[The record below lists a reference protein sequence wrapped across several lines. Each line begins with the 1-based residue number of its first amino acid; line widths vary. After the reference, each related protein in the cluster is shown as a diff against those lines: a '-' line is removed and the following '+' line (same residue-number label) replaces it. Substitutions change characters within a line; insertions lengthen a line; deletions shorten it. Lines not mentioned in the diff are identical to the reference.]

1 MDWGSQG
8 GSEVGGARCDVAEVT
23 VPEEIKVTLEVKA
36 RTGESV
42 EDGVDVTTW
51 LHGDDSQLILLI
63 NPDEE
68 GFGIIVEDTSAF
80 GPFTVKTASLQESV
94 SLPIL
99 NIIYIFEQRKKAENE
114 YLVQ

>member
-1 MDWGSQG
+1 MGELS
-8 GSEVGGARCDVAEVT
+8 VLLDVNAG
-23 VPEEIKVTLEVKA
+23 
-36 RTGESV
+36 TGESV
-42 EDGVDVTTW
+42 EDGVDVSAW

-63 NPDEE
+63 NPHEE
-68 GFGIIVEDTSAF
+68 GLGIIVEDTSAF

-114 YLVQ
+114 YLVR

>member
-1 MDWGSQG
+1 M
-8 GSEVGGARCDVAEVT
+8 T

-36 RTGESV
+36 RTGESI

-114 YLVQ
+114 YLVR

>member
-1 MDWGSQG
+1 
-8 GSEVGGARCDVAEVT
+8 VT
-23 VPEEIKVTLEVKA
+23 VVGEINVLLDVSA
-36 RTGESV
+36 GTGESV
-42 EDGVDVTTW
+42 EDGVDVSTW

-80 GPFTVKTASLQESV
+80 GPITVKTASLQESV
-94 SLPIL
+94 SLPVL

-114 YLVQ
+114 YLVR